1 MSPKQW
7 KLTTVKQAKLRQMD
21 EAYTKH
27 QRTINL
33 IRDIMCFERST
44 FPKKLWCYEE
54 VTTRK
59 IGIRQI
65 GASWICGPHLSHF
78 WLMQFQFNNCDTS
91 CENWFANRNQD
102 LSLAAD
108 VKGHVWWTRWK
119 KKKKNN
125 DDWIL
130 KKVTNLVR
138 RRSLSEIS
146 DSRRPF

>member
-1 MSPKQW
+1 MKE
-7 KLTTVKQAKLRQMD
+7 AKLRQMD

-27 QRTINL
+27 RKIINL

-54 VTTRK
+54 VKTRN

-78 WLMQFQFNNCDTS
+78 WLMQFQFDNCDTS

-108 VKGHVWWTRWK
+108 VKGHV
-119 KKKKNN
+119 
-125 DDWIL
+125 
-130 KKVTNLVR
+130 
-138 RRSLSEIS
+138 
-146 DSRRPF
+146 

>member
-1 MSPKQW
+1 
-7 KLTTVKQAKLRQMD
+7 MD

-27 QRTINL
+27 RKIINL

-44 FPKKLWCYEE
+44 VVLRGVK
-54 VTTRK
+54 TRK

-108 VKGHVWWTRWK
+108 VKGHV
-119 KKKKNN
+119 
-125 DDWIL
+125 
-130 KKVTNLVR
+130 
-138 RRSLSEIS
+138 
-146 DSRRPF
+146 